1 MNNTEHAAI
10 GLNAHLVQVAWSPRQ
25 GNKTEKGIQ
34 TFRVSETPKGK
45 QTNTEKRT
53 FFNILLP
60 SLSSI
65 SFHFGQLLPKMPF
78 SPPRKPLGELSLD
91 PGQRGSGLSLLAAVL
106 PKLVMLSFKT
116 SIIFFYAPGHER
128 VRVHTHTCAH
138 PDTHI
143 HAHADTHTHVN
154 AHTRAC
160 AHTHQTSQKE
170 EVGSGRIFPSWTM
183 GVSWC
188 TLTW

>member
-106 PKLVMLSFKT
+106 PKLVTLSFKT
-116 SIIFFYAPGHER
+116 SIIFFYAPDHECMC
-128 VRVHTHTCAH
+128 VHTHTCMH
-138 PDTHI
+138 TQ
-143 HAHADTHTHVN
+143 THTHT
-154 AHTRAC
+154 HTRKCTCTC
-160 AHTHQTSQKE
+160 AHTHTRQARKKKK
-170 EVGSGRIFPSWTM
+170 
-183 GVSWC
+183 
-188 TLTW
+188 